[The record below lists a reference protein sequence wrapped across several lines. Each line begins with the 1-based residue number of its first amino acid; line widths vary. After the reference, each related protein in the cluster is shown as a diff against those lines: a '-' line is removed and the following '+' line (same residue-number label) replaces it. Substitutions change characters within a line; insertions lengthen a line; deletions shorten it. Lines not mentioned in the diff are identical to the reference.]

1 MSSRSVTVNALDDI
15 RVDRSFTPRA
25 AAGQV
30 LVHSRIIGIC
40 GSDMHAARGHHPF
53 MSLPFQPG
61 HEVVGVV
68 AGLGEGVDPALQ
80 GQRVVIEPNL
90 TCGHCEQCLAGSYN
104 ICAELE
110 VFGCQTPGGMA
121 DAFVIDADR
130 IIPLPDDIDDL
141 WAALIEPLATPV
153 HAVRRAGDLTGKKV
167 LVIGAGPIGL
177 FTALAARAAG
187 AERVVVADIIA
198 SKRERA
204 LRLGADAAFDSSTE
218 DAGSEAL
225 EAIGGAAHVV
235 FDCVSHVTT
244 VRLAIE
250 VLSKGGRLQVVGVPA
265 GETLVALDLI
275 QDRELTV
282 AGNLMYVR
290 EDMVRALE
298 ILRPKPFD
306 IDELVTATFDLA
318 QAADA
323 FHAAA
328 DPDQVKVLVTVSA

>member
-1 MSSRSVTVNALDDI
+1 
-15 RVDRSFTPRA
+15 
-25 AAGQV
+25 
-30 LVHSRIIGIC
+30 
-40 GSDMHAARGHHPF
+40 
-53 MSLPFQPG
+53 
-61 HEVVGVV
+61 
-68 AGLGEGVDPALQ
+68 
-80 GQRVVIEPNL
+80 
-90 TCGHCEQCLAGSYN
+90 
-104 ICAELE
+104 
-110 VFGCQTPGGMA
+110 
-121 DAFVIDADR
+121 
-130 IIPLPDDIDDL
+130 
-141 WAALIEPLATPV
+141 V